1 MKITGGDLGVGL
13 DSPATP
19 IVVEAPPGNRS
30 STLWALVETLRPQ
43 QWVKNGFI
51 FAALIFSQSL
61 TRWDRCREVLLAA
74 LVFCMVSSATY
85 VLNDIFDAPEDRHH
99 PTKKLRP
106 IASGR
111 IGPAMAGI
119 AGAILGGAGLVA
131 AWKIGPEFLG
141 IIAAYLVI
149 NVLYSSFLKRIALL
163 DVFIVAS
170 GFLLRVIAGG
180 LAIHVAISPW
190 LIVCTTLLALFIA
203 LSKRRHELVLLG
215 RRASDH
221 RAILKDY
228 SPYFLDQLI
237 SIVTASTVVTYALYT
252 LSPDV
257 QTKFP
262 GKRLELTIPFVLFGI
277 FRYLHLIHHGEQ
289 GGNPT
294 RSLFTD
300 PVLLSV
306 VLFWAASVILIIYL

>member
-1 MKITGGDLGVGL
+1 LESTPGPLPL
-13 DSPATP
+13 DAAPRSRTATFCA
-19 IVVEAPPGNRS
+19 IA
-30 STLWALVETLRPQ
+30 ETLRPQ

-61 TRWDRCREVLLAA
+61 MRWDRVRTVLLATA
-74 LVFCMVSSATY
+74 AFCMVSSAVY
-85 VLNDIFDAPEDRHH
+85 VLNDICDAKEDRHH
-99 PTKKLRP
+99 PKKKLRP

-111 IGPAMAGI
+111 VNAETAGVV
-119 AGAILGGAGLVA
+119 GAILAVAGLA
-131 AWKIGPEFLG
+131 LAWHLG
-141 IIAAYLVI
+141 VGFFVIVAAYLVLNI
-149 NVLYSSFLKRIALL
+149 LYSSLLKHIALL

-170 GFLLRVIAGG
+170 GFLLRVVAGG
-180 LAIHVAISPW
+180 VVIHVAISSW
-190 LIVCTTLLALFIA
+190 LIVCTTMLALFIA
-203 LSKRRHELVLLG
+203 LSKRRHELVTLG
-215 RRASDH
+215 RRASNH
-221 RAILKDY
+221 RAILADY

-257 QTKFP
+257 QAKFP
-262 GKRLELTIPFVLFGI
+262 GKRLELTIPFVLFGV
-277 FRYLHLIHHGEQ
+277 FRYLHLVHNSEH

-306 VLFWAASVILIIYL
+306 VLIWAASVILIIYV